1 MRKLPLFYLA
11 AFGLLFLSEG
21 SLHAQKLTA
30 KENAFF
36 EKSIRPLL
44 AKHCYKCHSKKAGKS
59 KGGLYLDSQAGWM
72 DGGDSGPAITAGSPA
87 KSLLIKAISYK
98 DKDIEMPPK
107 EKLSDTEIAV
117 LTRWVRMGAPDPR
130 KGSKADKPVARST
143 IDIARG
149 RQFWA
154 FKKPVSPKIPATSN
168 NSWALGSIDRFILE
182 SLDNKKLKPAE
193 DADRATLIRRI
204 TFDLTGLPP
213 SPEEINAF
221 LKDKSPRAFE
231 TVVDRLLASKRFGE
245 RWGRHWLDI
254 ARYGESTGRTRNF
267 PFTFAWRYRDY
278 VIDSFNSDK
287 PYDQFLKEQVAG
299 DLLAKKNPDNKRDHL
314 VATGF
319 LAMGSKDLNE
329 RNREQYLMDNIDD
342 QIDTTTRSVLALTV
356 SCARCHD
363 HKFDPIPTKD
373 YYAIAGI
380 FESTEILSGLNAR
393 GQKGGYKASDKLIAL
408 STRVKPDGEKISKT
422 ELQLKKMQERMQQ
435 LRAEMRETQKA
446 LGALNKKNNKKRGKD
461 RTPAAEIASQR
472 KEHQKRIQELKKE
485 VQEVNKA
492 LNRKK
497 NRGGG
502 SAPTGDYAMGVTDAP
517 KAVNSRVRIRGE
529 VSNKGSEISRGFI
542 QVLSGKKRPH
552 FSGNSSGRLQ
562 LASWLTSKENP
573 LTARVMVNRV
583 WHHLFGRGIVRTVDN
598 FGETGERPSHP
609 GLLDHLAVDFQEDG
623 WSIKRLIRK
632 MVLSRTYRMSS
643 NYSEAHY
650 AVDPGNEMLWRMRQK
665 RLDAESLRDSMLAIG
680 GELEL
685 SRPVGSPVMKLPIGE
700 IGKSIARAKKTL
712 DGNYR
717 SVYLPIMRSF
727 VPQILQTFDFA
738 EPSMVKGN
746 RDVTTVPTQAL
757 YLMNNPFVH
766 RQSKN
771 LARILMEKDGL
782 TNAERIELAY
792 KLALSRAPTTF
803 EAVRSLTYLKSF
815 QDRQEKGSNPDLN
828 ALASLCHALFS
839 VAEFRY
845 IN

>member
-1 MRKLPLFYLA
+1 MRKLPLFLLPALA
-11 AFGLLFLSEG
+11 LLFSSSSDLQ
-21 SLHAQKLTA
+21 AQKLTA

-72 DGGDSGPAITAGSPA
+72 DGGDSGPAIKSGSPE

-98 DKDIEMPPK
+98 DKDLEMPPK
-107 EKLSDTEIAV
+107 EKLSDSEIAA

-130 KGSKADKPVARST
+130 KGSKADKPPARST
-143 IDIARG
+143 IDIAKG

-154 FKKPVSPKIPATSN
+154 FKKPQKHAAPLPSN
-168 NSWALGSIDRFILE
+168 GTWALGDIDRFILK
-182 SLDNKKLKPAE
+182 SLEEKKLKPAE
-193 DADRATLIRRI
+193 DADRATLIRRV
-204 TFDLTGLPP
+204 TYDLTGLPP
-213 SPEEINAF
+213 EPEEIDSFIN
-221 LKDKSPRAFE
+221 DKSPRAFE

-278 VIDSFNSDK
+278 VIDSFNNDK
-287 PYDQFLKEQVAG
+287 PYDVFLREQVAG
-299 DLLAKKNPDNKRDHL
+299 DILAKKYPQNKRDRL

-373 YYAIAGI
+373 YYALAGI
-380 FESTEILSGLNAR
+380 FESTEILSGLNSR
-393 GQKGGYKASDKLIAL
+393 GQKGGYKATDKLIAL
-408 STRVKPDGEKISKT
+408 STRVKPDGAKISKS
-422 ELQLKKMQERMQQ
+422 EIQMRKMQESLQQ
-435 LRAEMRETQKA
+435 LRTEMKETQKA
-446 LGALNKKNNKKRGKD
+446 LGRLSYKNNKKKAKD
-461 RTPAAEIASQR
+461 RTAATEIAAQR
-472 KEHQKRIQELKKE
+472 KEHQKRLQELKKE
-485 VQEVNKA
+485 VQELNKA

-517 KAVNSRVRIRGE
+517 KAVNSKVRIRGE
-529 VSNKGSEISRGFI
+529 VSNKGGEISRGFL

-552 FSGNSSGRLQ
+552 FGSNSSGRLQ
-562 LASWLTSKENP
+562 LAGWLTSKENP
-573 LTARVMVNRV
+573 LTARVMANRA

-598 FGETGERPSHP
+598 FGETGERPTHP
-609 GLLDHLAVDFQEDG
+609 ELLDHLAVGFQKDG
-623 WSIKRLIRK
+623 WSIRRLVRR

-643 NYSEAHY
+643 KYSEANY
-650 AVDPGNEMLWRMRQK
+650 AVDPDNKLFWRMRQK
-665 RLDAESLRDSMLAIG
+665 RIDAESLRDSMLAIG

-685 SRPVGSPVMKLPIGE
+685 SRPVGSPVMKLPINE
-700 IGKSIARAKKTL
+700 IGRSISRVKNTL

-738 EPSMVKGN
+738 EPSMVKGS

-757 YLMNNPFVH
+757 YLMNNPFVLK
-766 RQSKN
+766 QSKN
-771 LARILMEKDGL
+771 LARILVDKDHL
-782 TNAERIELAY
+782 TSAERIELAY
-792 KLALSRAPTTF
+792 KLALSRTPTAF
-803 EAVRSLTYLKSF
+803 EAIRSLTYLKTF
-815 QDRQEKGSNPDLN
+815 QAKQAKGSNPELN

-845 IN
+845 LN

>member
-1 MRKLPLFYLA
+1 MRKLPLVYLA
-11 AFGLLFLSEG
+11 AFGLLFLAEG

-36 EKSIRPLL
+36 EKSVRPLL
-44 AKHCYKCHSKKAGKS
+44 AKHCYKCHSKKTGKS

-72 DGGDSGPAITAGSPA
+72 DGGDSGPAITAGSPE
-87 KSLLIKAISYK
+87 KSLLIKAVK
-98 DKDIEMPPK
+98 HQDKDLEMPPK
-107 EKLSDTEIAV
+107 EKLSDSEIAV

-130 KGSKADKPVARST
+130 KGPKADKPIARST
-143 IDIARG
+143 IDIAKG

-154 FKKPVSPKIPATSN
+154 FRKPEKPAVPLASN
-168 NSWALGSIDRFILE
+168 GSWALGDIDRFILK
-182 SLDNKKLKPAE
+182 SLEEKKLKPAD
-193 DADRATLIRRI
+193 DADRATLIRRA

-213 SPEEINAF
+213 SPEEIDSFIN
-221 LKDKSPRAFE
+221 DKSPRAFE

-278 VIDSFNSDK
+278 VIDSFNDDK
-287 PYDQFLKEQVAG
+287 PYDVFLREQVAG
-299 DLLAKKNPDNKRDHL
+299 DLLAKKNPQNKRSRL

-329 RNREQYLMDNIDD
+329 RNREQYLMDNVDD

-373 YYAIAGI
+373 YYALAGI

-393 GQKGGYKASDKLIAL
+393 GQKGGYKAPDKLIAL
-408 STRVKPDGEKISKT
+408 STRVKPDGAKISKSEIQT
-422 ELQLKKMQERMQQ
+422 QKLQERMQE

-446 LGALNKKNNKKRGKD
+446 LGSVNKKNGKKKRD
-461 RTPAAEIASQR
+461 RAASAASASQR
-472 KEHQKRIQELKKE
+472 KEHQKRLQELKKE
-485 VQEVNKA
+485 VQELNKT
-492 LNRKK
+492 LNKKK

-517 KAVNSRVRIRGE
+517 RAVNSRVRIRGE
-529 VSNKGSEISRGFI
+529 VSNKGSEVSRGFL
-542 QVLSGKKRPH
+542 QVLSGKKRAH
-552 FSGNSSGRLQ
+552 FSSNASGRLQ
-562 LASWLTSKENP
+562 LADWLTSKENP
-573 LTARVMVNRV
+573 LTARVMANRV

-598 FGETGERPSHP
+598 FGETGERPTHP
-609 GLLDHLAVDFQEDG
+609 ELLDHLAVTFQQDG
-623 WSIKRLIRK
+623 WSVKGLIRK
-632 MVLSRTYRMSS
+632 LVLSRTYRMSS
-643 NYSEAHY
+643 SYSKAHY
-650 AVDPGNEMLWRMRQK
+650 AVDPGNELLWRMRQK
-665 RLDAESLRDSMLAIG
+665 RIDAESLRDSMLAIG

-685 SRPVGSPVMKLPIGE
+685 SRPVGSPVMKLPINE
-700 IGKSIARAKKTL
+700 IGRTLARVKNTL

-717 SVYLPIMRSF
+717 SIYLPIMRSF
-727 VPQILQTFDFA
+727 VPPILQTFDFA

-766 RQSKN
+766 RQSRN
-771 LARILMEKDGL
+771 LARTLMEQDGL
-782 TNAERIELAY
+782 TNADRIELAY

-803 EAVRSLTYLKSF
+803 ESIRSLTYLKSF
-815 QDRQEKGSNPDLN
+815 QDKKEKGSNPDLN

-845 IN
+845 LN

>member
-1 MRKLPLFYLA
+1 MRKLPLLLLPALA
-11 AFGLLFLSEG
+11 LLFSPSNDLQ
-21 SLHAQKLTA
+21 AQKLTA

-72 DGGDSGPAITAGSPA
+72 DGGDSGPAITAGSPE

-107 EKLSDTEIAV
+107 EKLSDSEIAA

-130 KGSKADKPVARST
+130 KGSKADKPRARST
-143 IDIARG
+143 IDIAKG

-154 FKKPVSPKIPATSN
+154 FKKPQKHAAPLPSN
-168 NSWALGSIDRFILE
+168 GTWALGDIDRFILK
-182 SLDNKKLKPAE
+182 SLEEKKLKPAE
-193 DADRATLIRRI
+193 DADRATLIRRV
-204 TFDLTGLPP
+204 TYDLTGLPP
-213 SPEEINAF
+213 EPEEIDSFIN
-221 LKDKSPRAFE
+221 DKSPRAFE

-278 VIDSFNSDK
+278 VIDSFNADK
-287 PYDQFLKEQVAG
+287 PYDKFIAEQIAG
-299 DLLAKKNPDNKRDHL
+299 DLLAKKTPVDKRDRL

-373 YYAIAGI
+373 YYALAGI

-408 STRVKPDGEKISKT
+408 STRVKPDGEKISKA
-422 ELQLKKMQERMQQ
+422 EVEMKKMQEQLQQ
-435 LRAEMRETQKA
+435 LRTEMRERQKA
-446 LGALNKKNNKKRGKD
+446 LGALNKKNGKKKGKD
-461 RTPAAEIASQR
+461 RTSADEFAAKR
-472 KEHQKRIQELKKE
+472 KEHQKRLQELKKD
-485 VQEVNKA
+485 VQQLNRA

-502 SAPTGDYAMGVTDAP
+502 SAPTGDYAMGVSDMP
-517 KAVNSRVRIRGE
+517 KAVDSRIRIRGE
-529 VSNKGSEISRGFI
+529 VSNKGSEVSRGFL

-552 FSGNSSGRLQ
+552 FSSKSSGRLQ
-562 LASWLTSKENP
+562 LADWLTSRENP
-573 LTARVMVNRV
+573 LTARVMVNRT

-598 FGETGERPSHP
+598 FGETGERPTHP
-609 GLLDHLAVDFQEDG
+609 ELLDHLALSFQEDD
-623 WSIKRLIRK
+623 WSVKNLIRR

-650 AVDPGNEMLWRMRQK
+650 AVDPGNELLWRMRQK

-685 SRPVGSPVMKLPIGE
+685 SRPVGSPVMKLPINE
-700 IGKSIARAKKTL
+700 IGRSLARAKKTL

-771 LARILMEKDGL
+771 LARILMDKDGL
-782 TNAERIELAY
+782 TNAERIDLAY

-803 EAVRSLTYLKSF
+803 EAIRSLTYLKSF
-815 QDRQEKGSNPDLN
+815 QSRNEKGSNPDLN

-845 IN
+845 LN